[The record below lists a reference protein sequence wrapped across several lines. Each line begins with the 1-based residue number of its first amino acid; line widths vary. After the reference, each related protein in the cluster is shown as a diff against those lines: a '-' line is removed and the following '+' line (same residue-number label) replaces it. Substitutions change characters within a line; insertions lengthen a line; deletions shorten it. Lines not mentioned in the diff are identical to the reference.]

1 MEDSAAFDQ
10 SLDELGDVDELLDY
24 LKGLDPEEELPRL
37 TLHPYEEQEKAKR
50 DLDDLLSSV
59 DEIVE
64 NAMDQAKDALR
75 QARDAARQV
84 RKSSWRSDDGSL
96 EFHFNEPADKQDR
109 AQAADTAAPGG
120 SAVQADSPDHG
131 KSWDVSIDNSD
142 ATGKKSWQLSFG
154 YDKEKGG
161 FFAESSSTLDAS
173 GGPIPSQ
180 GLRGVD
186 VQTVNGDVTIHLL
199 DGADDCIRLEG
210 DVDQLEVKVT
220 DKGVLAIRQGKTASS
235 SFFFLRGL
243 SSADVELYL
252 PDAVGNLSR
261 CPLSTATWRWTTVS
275 TWSGCLLKPP
285 AAICPATFPPAVGCI
300 SNLPAATSGSLAS
313 PAAPKRRL

>member
-109 AQAADTAAPGG
+109 RR
-120 SAVQADSPDHG
+120 
-131 KSWDVSIDNSD
+131 
-142 ATGKKSWQLSFG
+142 
-154 YDKEKGG
+154 
-161 FFAESSSTLDAS
+161 
-173 GGPIPSQ
+173 
-180 GLRGVD
+180 LR
-186 VQTVNGDVTIHLL
+186 T
-199 DGADDCIRLEG
+199 
-210 DVDQLEVKVT
+210 
-220 DKGVLAIRQGKTASS
+220 
-235 SFFFLRGL
+235 
-243 SSADVELYL
+243 
-252 PDAVGNLSR
+252 P
-261 CPLSTATWRWTTVS
+261 P
-275 TWSGCLLKPP
+275 PP
-285 AAICPATFPPAVGCI
+285 AAARSRPTARTTARAGTCPSTIPTPQARKAGSSPLDMI
-300 SNLPAATSGSLAS
+300 KRRAASSLK
-313 PAAPKRRL
+313 AAPPSTLQAAPFPLRA